1 MRSLAMAVALALV
14 GGCASAPKEQH
25 YTLSATAAGAP
36 VASLPNAAIA
46 VGLARVNDVVDR
58 PQLVMRASDNR
69 VQILEQQRWAEPL
82 KAGIPRVVAANLGRL
97 LGTPNASAYPKAEA
111 ADIAY
116 RVGLDV
122 QRFESRPGDG
132 VTLEIAWSVRGRNSA
147 AAHTGRSA
155 LTEPAPGG
163 DYEALVAAH
172 SRALE
177 RVSREI
183 AEAIRGLR

>member
-1 MRSLAMAVALALV
+1 MRFTTTLTCCALLAA
-14 GGCASAPKEQH
+14 CASAPHEQH
-25 YTLSATAAGAP
+25 YTLSATAAAAP
-36 VASLPNAAIA
+36 VASMPGIAIA
-46 VGLARVNDVVDR
+46 VGAARLNDVVDR
-58 PQLVMRASDNR
+58 PQLVTRASENR

-97 LGTPNASAYPKAEA
+97 LGTARASAYPHAEA
-111 ADIAY
+111 SDVAY

-122 QRFESRPGDG
+122 QRLESRPGDG
-132 VTLEIAWSVRGRNSA
+132 VTVDVAWSVRARNA
-147 AAHTGRSA
+147 AAARSGRSVV
-155 LTEPAPGG
+155 TEAAQGG

-183 AEAIRGLR
+183 AEAIRGIQ